1 MTIISS
7 LPFNPTN
14 TPSEAVS
21 PVSSFVKWIKALLL
35 FGECTDNSLVGDW
48 FIPILPSDVIL
59 SLVTELVVSLNSK
72 TPFELLILKS
82 LSLSVSV
89 KNMFGLVP
97 DTVKFPFVT
106 RLLVAV
112 MLVLAVI
119 APVTARVD
127 PS

>member
-1 MTIISS
+1 M
-7 LPFNPTN
+7 
-14 TPSEAVS
+14 
-21 PVSSFVKWIKALLL
+21 
-35 FGECTDNSLVGDW
+35 
-48 FIPILPSDVIL
+48 IL